1 MTRIEVKLYSILK
14 RLAGKDTLFI
24 DVEDNRVSSLLQAL
38 TDVIPGLEKL
48 LTETGLEL
56 IVIDEEGHRLE
67 YNDFIHTGIVHVMPP
82 PAGGSNIMVRLASP
96 NDDQDN
102 MIHEVL
108 SFLTRDLE
116 DDTGATLLFIGTVRG
131 LNKGEKVEYL
141 DYEDAGEITT
151 KFFEKIARDIAR
163 KKGVRRVAGIHYTGK
178 RLPGDVTLILGV
190 SGISRKDVFPAL
202 IEFIE
207 RVKSEVP
214 IWKREKTLSGEKYI
228 LGGDNIVIK

>member
-1 MTRIEVKLYSILK
+1 MAHIEVKLYSILR
-14 RLAGKDTLFI
+14 RLAGKDTVFI
-24 DVEDNRVSSLLQAL
+24 DVEDNRVSSLLRVL
-38 TDVIPGLEKL
+38 TNVIPGLEKL

-56 IVIDEEGHRLE
+56 IVVDEEGHRLE
-67 YNDFIHTGIVHVMPP
+67 DNDFIHTSMVHVMPP
-82 PAGGSNIMVRLASP
+82 PAGGSNIMVKLAASSE
-96 NDDQDN
+96 DQDN
-102 MIHEVL
+102 MIQEVL
-108 SFLTRDLE
+108 SFLTSDLE
-116 DDTGATLLFIGTVRG
+116 EDTGATLLFIGTVRG

-141 DYEDAGEITT
+141 EYEDAGEITT

-214 IWKREKTLSGEKYI
+214 IWKREKTSSGEKYI